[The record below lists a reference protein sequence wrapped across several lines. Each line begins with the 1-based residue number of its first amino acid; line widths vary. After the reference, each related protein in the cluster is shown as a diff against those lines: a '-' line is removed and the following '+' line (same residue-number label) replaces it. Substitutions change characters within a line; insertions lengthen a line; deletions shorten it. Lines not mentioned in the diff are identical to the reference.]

1 MDFAQEKMLEL
12 YEKLYLDLNRRKSD
26 TGSMQNLSF
35 FSIMEGKN
43 YKMNENIRLLLIGR
57 AVNGWGVI
65 SADNGRVF
73 AETALEQYKCR
84 HFDSWL
90 KSVNGTLVSNYVD
103 KNGIEKLY
111 HPGPFFEYAKSVY
124 ESLNGK
130 FCDPVWLEHIA
141 WTNLY
146 KISPSEGG
154 NPYGELK
161 DIQKSTCVEIL
172 RNDIELLKPTH
183 MLCMT
188 GYNEWFDG
196 FEEIF
201 QDVKY
206 YGKNI
211 LRGKDRNNVY
221 VEAVGRYQDTKVVV
235 TCRPE
240 FRPRDVFVEA
250 VCKAFQ

>member
-111 HPGPFFEYAKSVY
+111 HPFLSMQ
-124 ESLNGK
+124 
-130 FCDPVWLEHIA
+130 
-141 WTNLY
+141 
-146 KISPSEGG
+146 SPYMS
-154 NPYGELK
+154 
-161 DIQKSTCVEIL
+161 
-172 RNDIELLKPTH
+172 R
-183 MLCMT
+183 
-188 GYNEWFDG
+188 
-196 FEEIF
+196 
-201 QDVKY
+201 
-206 YGKNI
+206 
-211 LRGKDRNNVY
+211 
-221 VEAVGRYQDTKVVV
+221 
-235 TCRPE
+235 
-240 FRPRDVFVEA
+240 
-250 VCKAFQ
+250 